1 MAYYLVELYSP
12 KPAWLALDQASRAGF
27 FEAVGAGMSN
37 FPALGIEAVALG
49 ETEACAVHAA
59 PQQFFAIWRAPD
71 AKAMDVLISG
81 IAGSGGHDYF
91 DTVNA
96 VGSGIDLHGHLAKLA
111 AI

>member
-1 MAYYLVELYSP
+1 MAYDLAELYSP
-12 KPAWLALDQASRAGF
+12 KPAWLALDQASRASF

-37 FPALGIEAVALG
+37 LPAFGIEPVALG

-71 AKAMDVLISG
+71 LKAMDVLISG
-81 IAGSGGHDYF
+81 IAGSGWHDYF

-96 VGSGIDLHGHLAKLA
+96 VGSGIDLRGHLAQLEA
-111 AI
+111 L

>member
-1 MAYYLVELYSP
+1 
-12 KPAWLALDQASRAGF
+12 
-27 FEAVGAGMSN
+27 MS
-37 FPALGIEAVALG
+37 FIEAVALG

-71 AKAMDVLISG
+71 AKALDVLISG
-81 IAGSGGHDYF
+81 IAGSGWHDYF